1 MVILSQMNRVVPIS
15 MLLKYLYLGY
25 LGTQQ
30 RDSDD
35 ALKYQLYKK
44 QQDCCSNVSCR
55 V

>member
-15 MLLKYLYLGY
+15 MLLKYLYFGC

-44 QQDCCSNVSCR
+44 LLLSAKTF
-55 V
+55 